1 MTVLLTNSTPICGFF
16 ALATRTRK
24 ESVVKKYQA
33 SQKNSYH
40 HSLLQLAH
48 GGMALLLLFGLL
60 IKPPPMARVL
70 VMTNAHALHLRFLD
84 APLHICHAR
93 S

>member
-1 MTVLLTNSTPICGFF
+1 VSSLKKACGLF

-24 ESVVKKYQA
+24 ESAVKKYQA
-33 SQKNSYH
+33 SQKNSYPH
-40 HSLLQLAH
+40 LLLQLAH

-70 VMTNAHALHLRFLD
+70 VMTNAHALHLQSLD
-84 APLHICHAR
+84 APLHISHAC

>member
-1 MTVLLTNSTPICGFF
+1 MKILLTNSTPICGLF

-24 ESVVKKYQA
+24 ESVLKKYQA

-40 HSLLQLAH
+40 HLLLQLAH
-48 GGMALLLLFGLL
+48 GGMALLLLSGLL

-70 VMTNAHALHLRFLD
+70 VMTNAHALHLRSLD
-84 APLHICHAR
+84 APLRICHAC